1 MAKKKQEPT
10 VSRSASAAD
19 HDVASGHSAKIEI
32 GDRTYASG
40 EAVTIEGNEF
50 VAEAFLHLPASST
63 SGVAAGTYAVV
74 SEMQGN
80 RKAYRAIVDGHLFP
94 VRQYGTEHQVIAK
107 QRESHKGAT
116 RVARAPRGQA
126 ARTSDDGIFLGSVA
140 ASILSDYLALAP
152 PGADRNDV
160 VSELVVKHLGPEV
173 ERLRSTQAAIAKL
186 PRDLLVALANASE
199 EKRLELMATLLK

>member
-10 VSRSASAAD
+10 QPSSTSAAD
-19 HDVASGHSAKIEI
+19 HDAAPEHAAKIEI
-32 GDRTYASG
+32 GGKTYVSG

-63 SGVAAGTYAVV
+63 SGVSAGTYAVV

-80 RKAYRAIVDGHLFP
+80 RKAYRAIVDGHLYP

-116 RVARAPRGQA
+116 KVARAPRGQA
-126 ARTSDDGIFLGSVA
+126 ARSSDDGIFLGSVA
-140 ASILSDYLALAP
+140 ANILSEYLALAP
-152 PGADRNDV
+152 PGVDRDDV